1 MNESH
6 FRVTWEDLS
15 YKVELSAINLLFQKH
30 ILQKT
35 NVKKSKTILNGLNGE
50 FKSGELIALMGPSG
64 AGKSTLLECLSGKRR
79 NGRSGLIGFMGS
91 KKVDVAF
98 IPQQDHFF
106 QMLTVRE
113 ALSFASKL
121 KSLSN
126 EDEMEIIV
134 QEKNKNEDDAASI
147 LTSDHGNIVDSLLNQ
162 LSLKNCAETRISNLS
177 GGQMKRLSIAQELAS
192 QPDILI
198 LDEPTS
204 GLDSA
209 SCYQTVEL
217 LHTLTQQSSS
227 IAIVVTIHQP
237 SAKVFNLFHK
247 IYVLSTI
254 GKCIYDGPPM
264 NVIDW
269 LTQFNLICPQFYNPA
284 DYIIEVASGDYGEEA
299 IYSMAEAIDE
309 SHKNGRRKTNE
320 GEILLLESSIKA
332 PKFNTI
338 ESIVYLI
345 HRSSICIFRDFL
357 TFCFRFCIYI
367 VIGFFMGL
375 LFYGLGKRGGC
386 PPDLS
391 NGMNPQD
398 LERFQSLVRVEKEDT
413 INYIGCIFFSAV
425 FLQYAG
431 ICFNVVTFP
440 LTINAITKEVRNGWY
455 QGSNYFLALS
465 IADLPLTMISS
476 LLFALVVYIMSELPL
491 EFDRF
496 WHYFLILFFLSFI
509 SQSHGFFIG
518 ALFDRNVTAA
528 VFLAPCT
535 GVPFI
540 LFSGFLI
547 KLEAVPTYLKIFNYL
562 SYTQYIIEALIFTL
576 YGGLRC
582 GEGTGY
588 LVEVTTSKIG
598 VYLSSM
604 FRIAME
610 ATSDDYETDFEMVNV
625 TKSIVN
631 SITPEFLKNVKIK
644 NGNVESAMITSFN
657 LSEASYADFM
667 IILTVYALITR
678 FIAYKLLS
686 LKIYADK

>member
-1 MNESH
+1 PPTNTHLAKSTSNFLFACRFLHSKMPQIYPKRESSQMNESH

-320 GEILLLESSIKA
+320 GEILLLEI
-332 PKFNTI
+332 
-338 ESIVYLI
+338 
-345 HRSSICIFRDFL
+345 
-357 TFCFRFCIYI
+357 
-367 VIGFFMGL
+367 IGFFMGL